1 MHTTSKPS
9 LSAAVS
15 SNPQDYFL
23 LENHRD
29 SIQLFFCWTTFV
41 VPFRKLQKNFLSF
54 IAIEFQ
60 MVRCAVWSRA
70 LLKNIILAQQTFCG
84 WTDVKKRPSSPP
96 PLLCSYPICGILIL
110 WCVHLVICKVM
121 VEDWEVCVCVA
132 GEGTHTLS
140 IPLFKNLA
148 SIMAEFDTTL
158 LSAPVNFVLTASL

>member
-70 LLKNIILAQQTFCG
+70 LLKNTILAQQTFCG
-84 WTDVKKRPSSPP
+84 WTDVKKRPSTPP
-96 PLLCSYPICGILIL
+96 PSALFLSYL
-110 WCVHLVICKVM
+110 WYSHPLMCTLG
-121 VEDWEVCVCVA
+121 DLQSYGGGLGSVCVWR
-132 GEGTHTLS
+132 GRGHTH
-140 IPLFKNLA
+140 
-148 SIMAEFDTTL
+148 
-158 LSAPVNFVLTASL
+158 SAYRFLKIWPV